1 MTESQNN
8 LQRNYQRKVLL
19 AEDSRVNQ
27 LLTKKYLV
35 NLGIDVTI
43 VENGRDAVN
52 KISDE
57 KFHLVLMDL
66 EMPIQNG
73 IDATIEIREKQLSK
87 APIIALTAHNDAAT
101 RKRCKASK
109 MNGYLIKPINQQ
121 SGSFEFQV
129 GKRYYIELLYPTSS

>member
-1 MTESQNN
+1 MTHSSCE
-8 LQRNYQRKVLL
+8 LERNYQRKVLL

-52 KISDE
+52 TVTDTS
-57 KFHLVLMDL
+57 FHLILMDL

-73 IDATIEIREKQLSK
+73 IDATLEIRGKQLSK
-87 APIIALTAHNDAAT
+87 APIIALTAHNDAET
-101 RKRCKASK
+101 RKRCKLSK
-109 MNGYLIKPINQQ
+109 MNGYLIKPINK
-121 SGSFEFQV
+121 E
-129 GKRYYIELLYPTSS
+129 KLIAELDKFFS